1 MREQRDY
8 FLRIGSIMTKV
19 LDQINT
25 SRDVKK
31 LDPEELEKLCQELR
45 EEIISTV
52 SKTGGHLASNLG
64 VIELTAALHYVFD
77 FPNDKVVWDV
87 GHQSYAHKLLTGRRD
102 RFHTLRQYEGISGF
116 PKRDESPYDAFDSGH
131 SGTSISSALGMAEA
145 RRLKA
150 QGGRIIA
157 VIGDGSMTAGV
168 AFEGLNQAG
177 DIDQNLIVIL
187 NDNEMS
193 ISRNVGALSS
203 YLNRLMTGQF
213 VNRFR
218 DDMKN
223 FLEKTVPGIGKSVL
237 RFAKQAEESFKG
249 LLVPGLLFEEL
260 GMKYIGPIDGHRLDY
275 LIETFQ
281 NIKKLRGPILVHV
294 ITKKG
299 KGYPPAEKNPD
310 RFHGIS
316 PFVIET
322 GEPRSSSKKNP
333 VSYTEVFGE
342 TLCQLAR
349 QNKRIIAITAAMQ
362 SGTGLEEFSRQF
374 PDRFYDIGIAE
385 QHAVTFAAGLAL
397 EGMKPVVAIYS
408 TFLQR
413 AYDQVLQDVC
423 LQNLPVVLALD
434 RGGIVGEDG
443 PTHQGLFDFSYLR
456 HIPNLI
462 VMVPKD
468 ENEFQHMIKTATECS
483 APIAFRYPRGKGEG
497 VTRETSLQSIDIGK
511 GEVLREGRDLLIIAI
526 GVTVYPALR
535 AAEKLQDKG
544 IQATVI
550 NARFLKPLDGDLLC
564 YWAKKTGRV
573 LTVEENILQG
583 GFGSAVLELFQ
594 ERGLFSIQVKRLG
607 IPDLFLEHGPQ
618 ALLRGK
624 YGIDEAGILR
634 GATEMFEESRSNSI
648 QSGQT
653 ETLVGSALSN
663 LK

>member
-1 MREQRDY
+1 M
-8 FLRIGSIMTKV
+8 IKM
-19 LDQINT
+19 LDQIKS

-31 LDPEELEKLCQELR
+31 LDLEELVTLCHEIR
-45 EEIISTV
+45 EEILSTV
-52 SKTGGHLASNLG
+52 SKTGGHLASSLG
-64 VIELTAALHYVFD
+64 VVELTTVLHYVFD
-77 FPNDKVVWDV
+77 FPRDKVVWDV

-145 RRLKA
+145 RRLK
-150 QGGRIIA
+150 GEEGRIIA
-157 VIGDGSMTAGV
+157 VIGDGSMTAGL

-177 DIDQNLIVIL
+177 HIDQDLIVIL

-203 YLNRLMTGQF
+203 YLNRLMTGEL

-218 DDMKN
+218 NDMKDL
-223 FLEKTVPGIGKSVL
+223 LETLPGIGKSVL
-237 RFAKQAEESFKG
+237 RFAKQAEESVKG
-249 LLVPGLLFEEL
+249 FLMPGLLFEEL

-281 NIKKLRGPILVHV
+281 NIKKLKGPILVHV

-299 KGYPPAEKNPD
+299 KGYLPAEKNPD
-310 RFHGIS
+310 RFHGVP

-322 GEPRSSSKKNP
+322 GEIGNDSKKNP
-333 VSYTEVFGE
+333 PTYTEVFGE
-342 TLCQLAR
+342 TLCQLAKE
-349 QNKRIIAITAAMQ
+349 NKRLVAITAAMQ
-362 SGTGLEEFSRQF
+362 SGTGLEEFSRRF

-423 LQNLPVVLALD
+423 LQNLPVTFALD

-443 PTHQGLFDFSYLR
+443 PTHHGLFDFSYLR
-456 HIPNLI
+456 HIPNMI

-468 ENEFQHMIKTATECS
+468 ENEFQHMIKTATEW
-483 APIAFRYPRGKGEG
+483 PMPVAFRYPRGRGEG
-497 VTRETSLQSIDIGK
+497 ARREMPLRSLDMGK
-511 GEVLREGRDLLIIAI
+511 GEVLRTGEDIVIIAI
-526 GVTVYPALR
+526 GSTVYPSLR
-535 AAEKLQDKG
+535 AAERLAEVG
-544 IQATVI
+544 IQAAVI
-550 NARFLKPLDGDLLC
+550 NSRFLKPLDGDLLC
-564 YWAKKTGRV
+564 DWAKRTGKV
-573 LTVEENILQG
+573 LTVEENVIQG

-594 ERGLFSIQVKRLG
+594 EKGLFSIPVKRLG
-607 IPDLFLEHGPQ
+607 IPDTFVEHGPQ
-618 ALLRGK
+618 ALLREK
-624 YGIDEAGILR
+624 YGIDENGIFK
-634 GATEMFEESRSNSI
+634 GVEAMFEEERSEAPPLS
-648 QSGQT
+648 QAEAPRG
-653 ETLVGSALSN
+653 ALTHP
-663 LK
+663 K